1 MNGMNR
7 VLMQEHIEKLPFY
20 ERYYLLCFHKDSPSF
35 SPYEQEELE
44 ARTKKSLFW
53 TNCEKIIKLCPCFF
67 IC

>member
-44 ARTKKSLFW
+44 ARSKKSYFW
-53 TNCEKIIKLCPCFF
+53 SSCECIIKSCHCFF